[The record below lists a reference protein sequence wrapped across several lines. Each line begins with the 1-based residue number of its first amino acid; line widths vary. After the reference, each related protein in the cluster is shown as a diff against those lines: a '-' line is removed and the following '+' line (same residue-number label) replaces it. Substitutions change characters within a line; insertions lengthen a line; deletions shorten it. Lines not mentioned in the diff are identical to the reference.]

1 VSDSARRLL
10 PASERRGRTRPALDI
25 VCIKA
30 GDEHDILEVYGD
42 DPFEL
47 FWVYEPGP
55 EGGRLGHLHRRT
67 GEATSG
73 LGKADPA

>member
-1 VSDSARRLL
+1 
-10 PASERRGRTRPALDI
+10 

-55 EGGRLGHLHRRT
+55 EGGRLGDLHRRT